1 MAKKLSRK
9 QALLL
14 TGAGVLVLALAGGG
28 TALALNVNRSPALET
43 QQAAAAQPFDLNASN
58 AASRPRLE
66 QVPEAVAQL
75 KASGFTPA
83 VPGKLTVATAVAAPP
98 LTFLAA
104 DDNTTVLGVEADQA
118 QLVADGLGL
127 ELNLVTVSWADWPL
141 GLQSGKYD
149 IVSSNV
155 TVTDERK
162 KLFDFASTRED
173 LLGFLVAKDSKLESI
188 KEATDVSGLKLSVS
202 SGTNQEKV
210 LLQWNKELKAAGK
223 EPAELVYYDDF
234 AAASLAISS
243 GRIDG
248 FLSPNPTAQYQVQST
263 GQFKVVGTIQ
273 GGWPATAPIAIGTA
287 KGNGLIKPV
296 NTVVNAAIKQG
307 SYGKLLTRWGLG
319 AEALKRS
326 TINPEGIPAT
336 VG

>member
-1 MAKKLSRK
+1 MAKKPSRK

-14 TGAGVLVLALAGGG
+14 TGAGVLAIALAGGG
-28 TALALNVNRSPALET
+28 TVLAINASRSPALET
-43 QQAAAAQPFDLNASN
+43 QPAAVAQPYDLNASN
-58 AASRPRLE
+58 ADSRPRFTE
-66 QVPEAVAQL
+66 VPEAVEQL
-75 KASGFTPA
+75 KKSGFTP
-83 VPGKLTVATAVAAPP
+83 VTPGKLTVAVSASAPP
-98 LTFLAA
+98 LAFLAS
-104 DDNTTVLGVEADQA
+104 DNNSTVLGHEADQA

-127 ELNLVTVSWADWPL
+127 ELALVNVSWADWPL
-141 GLQSGKYD
+141 GVQSGKYD

-162 KLFDFASTRED
+162 KIFDFASTRED
-173 LLGFLVAKDSKLESI
+173 LIGFLVAKDSKIASI
-188 KEATDVSGLKLSVS
+188 KEPTDISGLRLSVS

-210 LLQWNKELKAAGK
+210 LLEWNKELEGAGK
-223 EPAELVYYDDF
+223 KPAELLYYDDY
-234 AAASLAISS
+234 AAATLAISS

-248 FLSPNPTAQYQVQST
+248 YLGPHPTAQYQVLVS
-263 GQFKVVGTIQ
+263 GQFRVVGTIQ

-307 SYGKLLTRWGLG
+307 VYREVLKRWGL
-319 AEALKRS
+319 AEEGLKTS
-326 TINPEGIPAT
+326 TINPAGIPAS

>member
-1 MAKKLSRK
+1 MANKPSRK

-14 TGAGVLVLALAGGG
+14 TGAGALLLALAGGG
-28 TALALNVNRSPALET
+28 TALAINASAGPRLDTQPAAVE
-43 QQAAAAQPFDLNASN
+43 QPYNLNASN
-58 AASRPRLE
+58 AEDRPRLKP
-66 QVPEAVAQL
+66 VPEAVEQL
-75 KASGFTPA
+75 KKSGFTP
-83 VPGKLTVATAVAAPP
+83 VSPGKLTVAVSPAAPP
-98 LTFLAA
+98 LAFLAS
-104 DDNTTVLGVEADQA
+104 DDNSTVLGHEADQA

-127 ELNLVTVSWADWPL
+127 ELELVNVSWADWPL

-162 KLFDFASTRED
+162 KIFDFSSTRED
-173 LLGFLVAKDSKLESI
+173 LIGFLVAKDSAISSI
-188 KEATDVSGLKLSVS
+188 KEPEDVSGLKLSVS

-210 LLQWNKELKAAGK
+210 LLQWNKELAAAGK
-223 EPAELVYYDDF
+223 KPAELLYYDDL
-234 AAASLAISS
+234 AAATLAISS

-248 FLSPNPTAQYQVQST
+248 YLGPNPSAQYQVLVS
-263 GQFKVVGTIQ
+263 GKFKVVGTIQ

-296 NTVVNAAIKQG
+296 NTVVNAAIARG
-307 SYGKLLTRWGLG
+307 TYGEVLKRWGLADEG
-319 AEALKRS
+319 IKRS
-326 TINPEGIPAT
+326 TINPAGIPAS